1 MGETVPGDG
10 YDCRTLCH
18 APLKMARV
26 LRAGGVS
33 LPVRLWQMRC
43 ASNTN
48 KQVGGLYVRGL
59 GGREKKSQV
68 GGGKAASRQVM
79 LQGSTVSLR
88 PCIAERYDTIVARK
102 DSCSEHATLV
112 PRSNTAGASPGPLA
126 CFAAP
131 LGFVAVSPP
140 CYLRKSCLQNR
151 NKLVAPPYVIS
162 SSAGGVKTSVG
173 PYEQRHQ
180 FACDD

>member
-1 MGETVPGDG
+1 
-10 YDCRTLCH
+10 
-18 APLKMARV
+18 MARV

-102 DSCSEHATLV
+102 HSCSEHATLV
-112 PRSNTAGASPGPLA
+112 LRTNTAGASPGPPA

-131 LGFVAVSPP
+131 LRSVAVSPLC
-140 CYLRKSCLQNR
+140 CYVRTSCLQNR
-151 NKLVAPPYVIS
+151 TKPVARPYVVS
-162 SSAGGVKTSVG
+162 SSAGGVKTPVG
-173 PYEQRHQ
+173 P
-180 FACDD
+180 A

>member
-1 MGETVPGDG
+1 VGETVPGDD
-10 YDCRTLCH
+10 YDYRTLCH

-102 DSCSEHATLV
+102 HNCSEHATLV
-112 PRSNTAGASPGPLA
+112 PRPNTAGASPGPPA

-131 LGFVAVSPP
+131 LRSVAVSPP
-140 CYLRKSCLQNR
+140 
-151 NKLVAPPYVIS
+151 
-162 SSAGGVKTSVG
+162 
-173 PYEQRHQ
+173 
-180 FACDD
+180 